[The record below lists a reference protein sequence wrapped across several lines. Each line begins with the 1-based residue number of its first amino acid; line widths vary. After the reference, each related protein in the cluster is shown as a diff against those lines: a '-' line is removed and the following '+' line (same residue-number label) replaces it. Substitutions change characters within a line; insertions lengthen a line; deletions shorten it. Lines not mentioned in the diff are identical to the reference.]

1 MKNYFFYQGI
11 RPKIILH
18 LLRRYCEVRKEF
30 NIGKIDFKSIVK
42 NFGLTDADPNLIHNV
57 NSHIHTPYS
66 FSAFN
71 SITEVALQANEEN
84 VRLLGI
90 NDFYSVEGYEEFFEV
105 TSKYNVF
112 PLFNIEFTGL
122 DKELQDHAVRVND
135 PNNPGRIYLCG
146 KGLNYPVVN
155 KTFICSLN
163 TLQESNN
170 QHTKKIIEKANA
182 FFQKNQIEITLDY
195 NSILVNYAK
204 NIVRERHI
212 ARAIKDAVVALAL
225 TKDHKITLLTK
236 IFQGTQVKSD
246 IENNAVLENEIRN
259 NFLKDGKPAFVQEID
274 KAFYSLKELVNL
286 IKLAG
291 GIPCYPSL
299 LGDTLNTCTE
309 FEKDWEKMHVTFSS
323 LNIKCLEL
331 IPSRNTLDML
341 TDFVKFFHQRNYI
354 ILFGTEHNTPEK
366 SSLLISCKNNT
377 DIPIEIKKIAYDG
390 ACVIAAHQFLMKNIN
405 TGYIGENGN
414 NHCEQIDA
422 FVKLGHSLINSFI
435 KR

>member
-1 MKNYFFYQGI
+1 MDSN
-11 RPKIILH
+11 
-18 LLRRYCEVRKEF
+18 V
-30 NIGKIDFKSIVK
+30 
-42 NFGLTDADPNLIHNV
+42 IHHV

-66 FSAFN
+66 FSAFQ
-71 SITEVALQANEEN
+71 SITEAAIQANAEN

-90 NDFYSVEGYEEFFEV
+90 NDFYSVEGYDEFFEV
-105 TSKYNVF
+105 TSKYHVF

-122 DKELQDHAVRVND
+122 DKEYQDHAVRIND

-155 KTFICSLN
+155 KTFIDSLN

-170 QHTKKIIEKANA
+170 QQAKSIIEKANA
-182 FFQKNQIEITLDY
+182 FFHNNQIDIALDY
-195 NSILVNYAK
+195 NSILVQYTK

-212 ARAIKDAVVALAL
+212 ARAIKDAVFALSPA
-225 TKDHKITLLTK
+225 KEQKIALLTK
-236 IFQGTQVKSD
+236 IFRGTQLTSD
-246 IENNAVLENEIRN
+246 IENSAALENEIRN

-299 LGDTLNTCTE
+299 LGDTLRACTE
-309 FEKDWEKMHVTFSS
+309 FENDWEKMHAVLSS
-323 LNIKCLEL
+323 LNIHCVEL

-341 TDFVKFFHQRNYI
+341 TDFVKFFHQRKYI

-366 SSLLISCKNNT
+366 SSLLISCKNKT
-377 DIPIEIKKIAYDG
+377 EIPVEIRKIAYDG
-390 ACVIAAHQFLMKNIN
+390 ACVIAAHQFLMNKMNI
-405 TGYIGENGN
+405 GYVDDHGN
-414 NHCEQIDA
+414 NNYEQINEFA
-422 FVKLGHSLINSFI
+422 TFGRSVIHSYL

>member
-1 MKNYFFYQGI
+1 VDSNV
-11 RPKIILH
+11 LH
-18 LLRRYCEVRKEF
+18 
-30 NIGKIDFKSIVK
+30 
-42 NFGLTDADPNLIHNV
+42 HV

-66 FSAFN
+66 FSAFQ
-71 SITEVALQANEEN
+71 SITEAALQANAEN

-90 NDFYSVEGYEEFFEV
+90 NDFYSVEGYVEFFEV
-105 TSKYNVF
+105 TSKYHVF

-155 KTFICSLN
+155 KAFINSLN

-170 QHTKKIIEKANA
+170 QQAKNIIEKANA
-182 FFQKNQIEITLDY
+182 FFQNNQIDITLDY
-195 NSILVNYAK
+195 NSILVHYTK

-212 ARAIKDAVVALAL
+212 ARAIKDAVFALSPA
-225 TKDHKITLLTK
+225 KEQKIALLTK

-246 IENNAVLENEIRN
+246 VENSAALENEIRN

-274 KAFYSLKELVNL
+274 RAFYSLKELVNL

-299 LGDTLNTCTE
+299 LGDTLHACTE
-309 FEKDWEKMHVTFSS
+309 FENNREKMHAALSS
-323 LNIKCLEL
+323 LNIKCVEL
-331 IPSRNTLDML
+331 IPSRNTIDML

-366 SSLLISCKNNT
+366 SSLLISCKNK
-377 DIPIEIKKIAYDG
+377 IEIPVEIRKIAYDG
-390 ACVIAAHQFLMKNIN
+390 ACVIAAHQFLMKNMNI
-405 TGYIGENGN
+405 GYIDDHGN
-414 NHCEQIDA
+414 NNCEQIDEFA
-422 FVKLGHSLINSFI
+422 KFGHSVVNSFM